1 MKMWQ
6 FFKNVMLATL
16 MTTLY
21 AIWSTKELHEVSAPR
36 MWSIL
41 IIVGIFIFLLL
52 TSIDKYF
59 VNIQRQRKSKERRL
73 ANEKIS
79 ESAKRTESTERAI

>member
-59 VNIQRQRKSKERRL
+59 VNIQRQRKRERRL

-79 ESAKRTESTERAI
+79 ESTKRAESTERAI

>member
-36 MWSIL
+36 MWAIL
-41 IIVGIFIFLLL
+41 IVVGIFIFLLL
-52 TSIDKYF
+52 TSIDKRFAY
-59 VNIQRQRKSKERRL
+59 IQRKRKSKERRVR
-73 ANEKIS
+73 NEKIS
-79 ESAKRTESTERAI
+79 ESTE

>member
-59 VNIQRQRKSKERRL
+59 AGIQRQRKRERRL

>member
-59 VNIQRQRKSKERRL
+59 VNIQRQRKRERRF

-79 ESAKRTESTERAI
+79 ESAKRAESTERAI